1 MCALV
6 IGVQTCDLPF
16 VEHLGAGAA
25 GDAIVRQGAMVGF
38 VLEGTVAIELHFL
51 KQVSG
56 GAGLGFM
63 SVVLVGRHRKSPSS
77 DSHASRGLR
86 GDARRQAERD
96 RTAPLGARPARSG
109 G

>member
-1 MCALV
+1 MRISDWSSDVCSS
-6 IGVQTCDLPF
+6 DL
-16 VEHLGAGAA
+16 
-25 GDAIVRQGAMVGF
+25 
-38 VLEGTVAIELHFL
+38 AIELHFL

-86 GDARRQAERD
+86 GDAQRQAERD
-96 RTAPLGARPARSG
+96 RTAPLVARPERSG
-109 G
+109 GWRAGGYLDRKSTRLNSSH